1 MSVNIV
7 SPFADLSRAERR
19 RIMRAIEYKE
29 QQQAKSPPIP
39 QSVVR
44 VNLARGE
51 VRRAVRRVLGL
62 PEVVDYIDVETI

>member
-1 MSVNIV
+1 MNIV

-29 QQQAKSPPIP
+29 AQQAKSPPIP
-39 QSVVR
+39 QTTLR

-51 VRRAVRRVLGL
+51 VRRAVRRALGL
-62 PEVVDYIDVETI
+62 SEVVDYIEGETI